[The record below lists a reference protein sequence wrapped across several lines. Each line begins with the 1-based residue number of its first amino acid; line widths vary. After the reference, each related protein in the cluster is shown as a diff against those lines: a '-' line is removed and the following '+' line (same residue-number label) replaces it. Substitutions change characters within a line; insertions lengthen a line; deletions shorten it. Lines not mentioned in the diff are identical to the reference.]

1 MELILPKLVFI
12 QPDGSEKSIDAENGL
27 SIMEVARD
35 NDLGIEGTCGGSI
48 SCCTCH
54 VIIDKDW
61 FLIVGKPNPDEEDM
75 LDLAVG
81 LTPTSRL
88 GCQIEIND
96 ELDPLQQL
104 YLLKLALM
112 LLA

>member
-1 MELILPKLVFI
+1 MELVLPKLVFI
-12 QPDGSEKSIDAENGL
+12 QPDGNEKSIDAENGL

-54 VIIDKDW
+54 VVIDKDW
-61 FLIVGKPNPDEEDM
+61 FPIVGKPNPDEEDM

-88 GCQIEIND
+88 GCQVEIND
-96 ELDPLQQL
+96 EFDGLRISIPEE
-104 YLLKLALM
+104 
-112 LLA
+112 

>member
-1 MELILPKLVFI
+1 MPKLIFT
-12 QPDGSEKSIDAENGL
+12 QPNGEEKSINAENGL

-35 NDLGIEGTCGGSI
+35 NDFGIEGTCGGSI

-54 VIIDKDW
+54 VVIDQDW
-61 FLIVGKPNPDEEDM
+61 FSVVGKPNPDEEDM

-88 GCQIEIND
+88 GCQIEITD
-96 ELDPLQQL
+96 KMDGLRISIPEE
-104 YLLKLALM
+104 
-112 LLA
+112 

>member
-1 MELILPKLVFI
+1 MELVLPKLIFI
-12 QPDGSEKSIDAENGL
+12 QQGGEEKSIDAENGL

-54 VIIDKDW
+54 VVIDQDW
-61 FLIVGKPNPDEEDM
+61 FSVVGEPNPDEEDM

-88 GCQIEIND
+88 GCQIEITD
-96 ELDPLQQL
+96 KMDGLRISIPEE
-104 YLLKLALM
+104 
-112 LLA
+112 